1 MKKFI
6 DAVIRN
12 IWILVLAL
20 ILALGGLT
28 LLIGA
33 SFEEVATT
41 SKGLSSKASSEEE
54 SSELPVSSGD
64 DLDDFLNGSGAF
76 GDWED
81 FSSFYVESNP
91 VPPPASR
98 PSSQTSSEPSSA
110 PEESSE
116 LPEPSETPSETPS
129 EPGPD
134 ASSEPG
140 ESSETPGEPSEPD
153 APGGPEESTPESVV
167 DSGAGGPEGAPS
179 ISTEDETP
187 AGE

>member
-54 SSELPVSSGD
+54 SSEPRFLRRRPGRFPERQRRVRRLGGLLQLLCGVQPRSPACLQALVP
-64 DLDDFLNGSGAF
+64 DLLGA
-76 GDWED
+76 
-81 FSSFYVESNP
+81 VL
-91 VPPPASR
+91 R
-98 PSSQTSSEPSSA
+98 
-110 PEESSE
+110 
-116 LPEPSETPSETPS
+116 
-129 EPGPD
+129 
-134 ASSEPG
+134 
-140 ESSETPGEPSEPD
+140 
-153 APGGPEESTPESVV
+153 
-167 DSGAGGPEGAPS
+167 AGGILRVARALRDPFGNPLGARP
-179 ISTEDETP
+179 
-187 AGE
+187 